1 MAKDLKN
8 VFVSMAR
15 IFIGL
20 GKYVIKLW
28 NRELAVIHGGRP
40 RSKGGMSA
48 PRVVPMVVSHH
59 TPARRADMAWQ
70 TPVEWH

>member
-1 MAKDLKN
+1 MAKDIKN
-8 VFVSMAR
+8 VFVSTTR

-40 RSKGGMSA
+40 RSKGVSA

-59 TPARRADMAWQ
+59 TPATREDMAWQ